1 MVSRMMMLMLMI
13 SPVMFGGE
21 HGLTGNLRWDLLQ
34 SMDDSVQLISPVLTP
49 SAEKQSPFMNGL
61 FSLVLPGA
69 GQYRT
74 EHYTKAA
81 IFLAAEAA
89 FAAYAIISDNT
100 ADKRTAEF
108 QKYAEEQWSPVRYAQ
123 WINTHGAADYGPAAS
138 IDLNKVRDYDFSE
151 INEWERGLHKLG
163 FSHSL
168 PKFREQQYY
177 ELIGKYNQ
185 FKFGWKD
192 YPADIN
198 GIPVSDGGRYDDMIP
213 QQLLDY
219 AVDRGKA
226 NDYYYAASF
235 AVKALVINHVLS
247 AFDAILST
255 ASYNHSISATVQVR
269 PIDRLE
275 GERMMSELKVSVL
288 F

>member
-1 MVSRMMMLMLMI
+1 MVFRMMMLALVCSTMLQA
-13 SPVMFGGE
+13 GE

-34 SMDDSVQLISPVLTP
+34 QLNDSLPNNSTVIAAP
-49 SAEKQSPFMNGL
+49 AEKQSPFMNGL

-81 IFLAAEAA
+81 VFLAAEVALV
-89 FAAYAIISDNT
+89 AYAVISDNT

-138 IDLNKVRDYDFSE
+138 IDLNKVRNYDFSE
-151 INEWERGLHKLG
+151 INDWERGLHKLG

-192 YPADIN
+192 YPSDIN

-235 AVKALVINHVLS
+235 AVKALLINHVLS
-247 AFDAILST
+247 AFDAMLST
-255 ASYNHSISATVQVR
+255 ASYNNSIKATVQVR
-269 PIDRLE
+269 PVDRLE
-275 GERMMSELKVSVL
+275 GERMMSELKVSVG

>member
-1 MVSRMMMLMLMI
+1 MVFKLMLLV
-13 SPVMFGGE
+13 VMLSLTIYGGE

-34 SMDDSVQLISPVLTP
+34 QMNDSVQQISPVITAP
-49 SAEKQSPFMNGL
+49 AEKQNPFVNGL

-74 EHYTKAA
+74 DNYTKAA
-81 IFLAAEAA
+81 VFLAAEVA

-100 ADKRTAEF
+100 ADKKTAEF
-108 QKYAEEQWSPVRYAQ
+108 QKYAEEQWSPLRYAQ

-138 IDLNKVRDYDFSE
+138 LDLNKVRNYDFSE
-151 INEWERGLHKLG
+151 INDWERGSHKLG

-235 AVKALVINHVLS
+235 AVKALLINHVLS
-247 AFDAILST
+247 AFDAMLST
-255 ASYNHSISATVQVR
+255 ASYNNSIKATVQVR

-275 GERMMSELKVSVL
+275 GERMMSELKVSVG